1 MCTAGHMRSIK
12 FFRML
17 CLLLHKYQSSLAK
30 IPLILEAAEVAEGV
44 FRKINGI
51 LVEIIAVAT

>member
-1 MCTAGHMRSIK
+1 
-12 FFRML
+12 ML

-51 LVEIIAVAT
+51 LV